1 MPDYEIIEW
10 NENNFDINS
19 HIYTK
24 ESYNSKKWAFVS
36 DYVRLIALYQYGGI
50 YLDTDMYILKRFDDF
65 LENDLILGKED
76 LEYISAGMIASNKEN
91 IYIKDILDIYN
102 DLNKRETIPKL
113 MTKIFN
119 ENKNKYISQNMHIK
133 IFERN
138 YFYPFTA
145 NNINKFNYINSPNES
160 YAVHLWNYSWGNP
173 INRFIKK
180 IGLHKTLKKTTEKLG
195 IKKVIKKIL
204 KME

>member
-19 HIYTK
+19 HPYTK
-24 ESYNSKKWAFVS
+24 DAYNSKKWAFVS
-36 DYVRLIALYQYGGI
+36 DYVRLIALYKYGGI

-65 LENDLILGKED
+65 LEYDLALGKED

-91 IYIKDILDIYN
+91 IYIKDILNIYN
-102 DLNKRETIPKL
+102 DLNKRETIPRL
-113 MTKIFN
+113 MTRIFN
-119 ENKNKYISQNMHIK
+119 ENKNKYISQNINIK
-133 IFERN
+133 IFERD

-145 NNINKFNYINSPNES
+145 DNINKFDYKNAPNES

-180 IGLHKTLKKTTEKLG
+180 IGLHKQLKIVTEKLK
-195 IKKVIKKIL
+195 IKNIIKKIL